1 MALDSRMQAAVA
13 LNRFGFMPKTG
24 VPSDPRAVQRNSS
37 LHARI
42 ESHGSSTPFSRAAV
56 RPLRYPISSTIDHER
71 RMSGRLKIS
80 HVAKRSFLASQNVV
94 YRTLSL
100 RPSRLQS
107 RHSADVRLGHKRT
120 SWHVQPISALRPIA
134 DIRIA
139 SDNLKFNHRS
149 AVSMNGD

>member
-1 MALDSRMQAAVA
+1 MVAWPALYIRYKFGIAGLSANKLSSGSAAA
-13 LNRFGFMPKTG
+13 K
-24 VPSDPRAVQRNSS
+24 AVQRNSS

-71 RMSGRLKIS
+71 RMRGRLKIS
-80 HVAKRSFLASQNVV
+80 HVAKRSVLASQNVV

-139 SDNLKFNHRS
+139 SDNLKFNHR
-149 AVSMNGD
+149 

>member
-1 MALDSRMQAAVA
+1 MVAWPALYIRYKFGIAGLSANKLSSGSAAA
-13 LNRFGFMPKTG
+13 K
-24 VPSDPRAVQRNSS
+24 AVQRNSS

-80 HVAKRSFLASQNVV
+80 DVAKRSVPLGVIG
-94 YRTLSL
+94 
-100 RPSRLQS
+100 
-107 RHSADVRLGHKRT
+107 RHHGT
-120 SWHVQPISALRPIA
+120 SKTISALRPIA
-134 DIRIA
+134 DVRIA
-139 SDNLKFNHRS
+139 SDNLKFNRRS